1 MKKVNFF
8 AMLAAAALMS
18 GVSSCSNDDNVG
30 EVPDNG
36 DATLVIKLPSN
47 VVGTGSRAIEDP
59 VAGGSNAKT
68 PLKNVSVF
76 MLNAGAVIDTCTFTS
91 DEMRDG
97 YKRIEQVAATINR
110 VIVVANIPTAADST
124 ALYGY
129 SNAAAILSHPYSTAS
144 QNAEGGIA
152 NKVLVGDTIT
162 IAGATDP
169 GTSDPNHAP
178 GHTYMEANVTLDALT
193 ARFEIGTVRNGTG
206 VAEVELLGVWINKFY
221 KDGSRKIAEV
231 INKASTDTCWVTDPL
246 TFPGGGSEL
255 RAGWGNSVT
264 MGPWDELEYHNVA
277 DTAAVKL
284 EANSKVYAYQV
295 FAGENI
301 PQLILLV
308 RGKYATGYFNDAT
321 DQYFFGYVTFTKFID
336 GNNGEIAKVE
346 ANTIYKIGVG
356 TTGIVITP
364 DIITPKPNLKDIDLG
379 IKVKVAPWT
388 EKTVTPSV

>member
-1 MKKVNFF
+1 
-8 AMLAAAALMS
+8 MLAAAALMT
-18 GVSSCSNDDNVG
+18 GVTGCSNDDNVG
-30 EVPDNG
+30 EGPDNG

-47 VVGTGSRAIEDP
+47 VVGTGSRAVENP

-91 DEMRDG
+91 AEMIAG

-129 SNAAAILSHPYSTAS
+129 SNAADILSHPYSTAS
-144 QNAEGGIA
+144 QNIAEGGIA

-169 GTSDPNHAP
+169 GTNDPNHVS
-178 GHTYMEANVTLDALT
+178 GHTYMEANVTLNALT
-193 ARFEIGTVRNGTG
+193 ARFEIGTVKRGTG
-206 VAEVELLGVWINKFY
+206 VAEVELIGVWINKFY

-231 INKASTDTCWVTDPL
+231 INKASTEACWTTTPPTL
-246 TFPGGGSEL
+246 SGAGSEIDVD
-255 RAGWGNSVT
+255 WGNPIT
-264 MGPWDELEYHNVA
+264 MGTPWAESEYHDVA
-277 DTAAVKL
+277 DTTAVKL
-284 EANSKVYAYQV
+284 DVNSKVYAYQV

-308 RGKYATGYFNDAT
+308 RGKYATGYFNDAS
-321 DQYFFGYVTFTKFID
+321 DEYFFGYVTFTKFIE
-336 GNNGEIAKVE
+336 GGSEIAKIE

-356 TTGIVITP
+356 TTGIEIIP
-364 DIITPKPNLKDIDLG
+364 EIITPKPNLEDIDLG
-379 IKVKVAPWT
+379 IKVEVAPWT
-388 EKTVTPSV
+388 EKTVTPGV

>member
-8 AMLAAAALMS
+8 AMLAAAALMT
-18 GVSSCSNDDNVG
+18 GVTGCSNDDNVG
-30 EVPDNG
+30 EGPGNG

-47 VVGTGSRAIEDP
+47 VVPGRRAVEDP
-59 VAGGSNAKT
+59 VAGGSNVKT
-68 PLKNVSVF
+68 ALKNVSVF

-129 SNAAAILSHPYSTAS
+129 STAAAILSHPYSTAS
-144 QNAEGGIA
+144 QNIAKGGIE

-169 GTSDPNHAP
+169 GTSDPNHVSS
-178 GHTYMEANVTLDALT
+178 HTYMEANVTLDALT
-193 ARFEIGTVRNGTG
+193 ARFEIGTVTKGTG
-206 VAEVELLGVWINKFY
+206 VAAVELIGVWINKFY
-221 KDGSRKIAEV
+221 KDGSLAGI
-231 INKASTDTCWVTDPL
+231 INKTSSDPCWNTTPSTIV
-246 TFPGGGSEL
+246 GGGSDTEVN
-255 RAGWGNSVT
+255 WGSSIT
-264 MGPWDELEYHNVA
+264 MGTPWAESEYHDDA
-277 DTAAVKL
+277 DAEVEL
-284 EANSKVYAYQV
+284 DANSKVYAYQV

-308 RGKYATGYFNDAT
+308 RGKYATGYFNDAS
-321 DQYFFGYVTFTKFID
+321 DEYFFGYVTFTKFID
-336 GNNGEIAKVE
+336 GSAEIGKVE

-364 DIITPKPNLKDIDLG
+364 DIITPKPNLEDIDLG
-379 IKVKVAPWT
+379 INVLVTPWT
-388 EKTVTPSV
+388 EKTVTPGV